1 MEGGESRIETL
12 IQDVSRILEQAEN
25 GKEACK
31 ERFSKEVEK
40 QEQEYMDIISNH
52 FEALYESCR
61 SVWFLTDVSLIA

>member
-1 MEGGESRIETL
+1 METL

-40 QEQEYMDIISNH
+40 QEQE
-52 FEALYESCR
+52 LYESCR